1 MIGSNSKGSGFGG
14 LLGYLLETRQ
24 GRILDRNLGHE
35 TAAGM
40 AREFR
45 AIANRRPTAQKV
57 VRHFAI
63 GFAVQDGEVADD
75 IKIAIAEK
83 LLAGLGYENNQYL
96 IVAHPREDNH
106 EHDHIHIVANAVDLD
121 GNLVRDSWDYSRT
134 EKILRQ
140 LETEYGLHQ
149 VASSN
154 YRRQPKLE
162 SPDLD
167 AKFSEAFS
175 LSNDLPTYIDELR
188 SMEIECRFNL
198 SYHDNV
204 KGISY
209 VCDGKVYRGCD
220 LGYGW
225 NDISAKLNYEPERDL
240 EVMQQANVVANAVNA
255 KLDRHQKTQFDRLTQ
270 ISWQMLDGKPQFKNT
285 RLTLDYDPELQQM
298 TLLRHRPCKVVLC
311 AQMQADGSW
320 QPVGL
325 PNIQPKDV
333 ELIDR
338 TSLKLGIQALDNSP
352 MDNLKACTS
361 IFDDRAVISVPI
373 NHSIDPNRINLATKQ
388 PEPQFYADDDG
399 LSM

>member
-162 SPDLD
+162 LPDLA
-167 AKFSEAFS
+167 AKFSEALS
-175 LSNDLPTYIDELR
+175 LSHDLPTYIDELR

-204 KGISY
+204 KGVSY

-225 NDISAKLNYEPERDL
+225 NDISAKLNYEPERDRRP
-240 EVMQQANVVANAVNA
+240 
-255 KLDRHQKTQFDRLTQ
+255 DRPFRQTRK
-270 ISWQMLDGKPQFKNT
+270 KP
-285 RLTLDYDPELQQM
+285 L
-298 TLLRHRPCKVVLC
+298 
-311 AQMQADGSW
+311 
-320 QPVGL
+320 
-325 PNIQPKDV
+325 
-333 ELIDR
+333 
-338 TSLKLGIQALDNSP
+338 
-352 MDNLKACTS
+352 
-361 IFDDRAVISVPI
+361 
-373 NHSIDPNRINLATKQ
+373 
-388 PEPQFYADDDG
+388 
-399 LSM
+399 